1 MTDARNTGSE
11 VSVALTDAKLDTVN
25 GAGVGEKILGIALTT
40 GGVLT
45 TAAGVVTRRWGL
57 ASRGCN
63 MLVDGIG
70 HTKAS

>member
-11 VSVALTDAKLDTVN
+11 VSVAMTDAKLDTVN
-25 GAGVGEKILGIALTT
+25 GAGVGEKNLGIAQTT

-45 TAAGVVTRRWGL
+45 AAAGAVTRRWGL

-63 MLVDGIG
+63 MFVDGIG
-70 HTKAS
+70 HTEAS